1 MSLIAVNFTG
11 MDQSIPFVFT
21 RHGSY
26 TEQLHGLDSFSAGEG
41 EERWLTIPSNY
52 GRIWRSA

>member
-1 MSLIAVNFTG
+1 MSLIAVNFT
-11 MDQSIPFVFT
+11 DAEQAVPFRFSRT
-21 RHGSY
+21 GSY
-26 TEQLHGLDSFSAGEG
+26 VEQLHGQDNFVATER